1 MKTNELREEI
11 TNKVIALMEEYG
23 TDWTKPWT
31 SGGGGLPTNIV
42 SKKAYS
48 GINIIMLMV
57 ADKGTN
63 EWGTYKQ
70 WAERDAQVRKGEK
83 GTHIIFYKSLKKESV
98 IEGAKDIVIPM
109 MRNYTVFNA
118 SQVDGYEVVTP
129 EPKGLGEKMDDVEL
143 FIGNTD
149 AKFFN
154 GSSAYYS
161 PKEDKICMPDLEL
174 FYGTDTSSDIECYYS
189 TLLHELTHWTGAKH
203 RLDRDLKNKFGSK
216 DYAKE
221 ELVAELGATFLGIEL
236 GIHNEPRPD
245 HAKYLN
251 SWMTVLK
258 EDPSAIFKAST
269 MASKA
274 VAYLHDLQSEI
285 KDVHTAA

>member
-1 MKTNELREEI
+1 M
-11 TNKVIALMEEYG
+11 
-23 TDWTKPWT
+23 
-31 SGGGGLPTNIV
+31 V
-42 SKKAYS
+42 SKDSSS
-48 GINIIMLMV
+48 GSI
-57 ADKGTN
+57 GTN

-70 WAERDAQVRKGEK
+70 WSEKDAQVRKGEK

-98 IEGAKDIVIPM
+98 IEGAKDIVVPM

-129 EPKGLGEKMDDVEL
+129 EPKGLGEKMDDIEM

-149 AKFFN
+149 AKFFS

-161 PKEDKICMPDLEL
+161 TKEDKICMPDLEM
-174 FYGTDTSSDIECYYS
+174 FCGTDTSSDIECYYS
-189 TLLHELTHWTGAKH
+189 TLLHELTHWSGAKH

-258 EDPSAIFKAST
+258 EDPSALFKAST
-269 MASKA
+269 LASKA
-274 VAYLHDLQSEI
+274 VTYLHALALQVEGI
-285 KDVHTAA
+285 KDVNTAA